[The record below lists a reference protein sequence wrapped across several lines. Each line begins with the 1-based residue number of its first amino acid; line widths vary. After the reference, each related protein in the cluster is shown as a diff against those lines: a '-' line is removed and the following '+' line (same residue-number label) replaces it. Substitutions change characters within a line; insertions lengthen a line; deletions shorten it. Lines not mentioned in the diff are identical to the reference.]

1 MPIRQKLEEAGVFKP
16 AEIEMLVR
24 VFDATCPKFENV
36 CDRQQRAARIIAQ
49 YQAGVRDEAELT
61 ELARKPLGH

>member
-1 MPIRQKLEEAGVFKP
+1 MPIRQMLEEAGVFKH
-16 AEIEMLVR
+16 AEIEMLIR

-36 CDRQQRAARIIAQ
+36 CDREQRAARIIAQ
-49 YQAGVRDEAELT
+49 YQVGVRDEAELT

>member
-49 YQAGVRDEAELT
+49 YQAGLRDEAELT
-61 ELARKPLGH
+61 ELARQPLGH